1 MYETYERFWRQ
12 NVYFCL
18 FDCSTIYCATIRVL
32 SQCTLDVFQEVYY
45 AQNIG
50 LSQVRHVYLSDYKL
64 DLYICRTTGT
74 TCIFVG
80 LQQYSQVRHVYLSD
94 YRYDMCIC
102 RTTGSTYI
110 FVGLPIVLWC
120 LVQHIYLLDY
130 LILLGHSSQ
139 I

>member
-50 LSQVRHVYLSDYKL
+50 LSQVRHVYLSDYRF
-64 DLYICRTTGT
+64 DMYICRTPDSIT
-74 TCIFVG
+74 V
-80 LQQYSQVRHVYLSD
+80 V
-94 YRYDMCIC
+94 
-102 RTTGSTYI
+102 
-110 FVGLPIVLWC
+110 C

-130 LILLGHSSQ
+130 LILLGRFFPDLTYISVRLLLKIFLLQSLLME
-139 I
+139 ISEDTAGRPM